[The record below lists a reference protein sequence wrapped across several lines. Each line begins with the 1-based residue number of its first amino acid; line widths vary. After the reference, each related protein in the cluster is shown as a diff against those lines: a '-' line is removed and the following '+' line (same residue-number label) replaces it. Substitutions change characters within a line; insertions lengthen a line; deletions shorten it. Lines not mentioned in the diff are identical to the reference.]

1 VGFLQASST
10 VVRFIAPPPAKLDRD
25 AFADAVARRTFRELD
40 ASVAG
45 GKQAYG
51 WVGIHDPLATALGT
65 ADLFFQQYLVVGF
78 RYDKWTIPGKLL
90 WLERRRVEEQK
101 KAERGIPR
109 LGAASRREIK
119 EEVEARLLLR
129 ALPTPRLFDCAWNLD
144 TGRVFFTGKSK
155 APRDC
160 FVDLF
165 RETFGITPTPLIPY
179 LAAEYVGLASSTVDA
194 VRAVEPANLVP
205 QTQAPAHDG
214 VPHLPLAQP
223 EATA

>member
-1 VGFLQASST
+1 MGFLQATST
-10 VVRFIAPPPAKLDRD
+10 VVRFIAPPPAKLDRE
-25 AFADAVARRTFRELD
+25 AFADAIARRTFRELD
-40 ASVAG
+40 AEVAG
-45 GKQAYG
+45 NKQAYG
-51 WVGIHDPLATALGT
+51 WVGIHDPLATSLGT

-78 RYDKWTIPGKLL
+78 RYDKWAIPAKLL
-90 WLERRRVEEQK
+90 WLERRRLEEQR

-119 EEVEARLLLR
+119 EEVEARLLQR

-144 TGRVFFTGKSK
+144 TGRVFFTGKQK
-155 APRDC
+155 AARDC

-165 RETFGITPTPLIPY
+165 RETFGIMPMPLIPY
-179 LAAEYVGLASSTVDA
+179 LAAEHVGLSAAAVDA

-205 QTQAPAHDG
+205 QSQAPAHAG

-223 EATA
+223 EASA